1 MSDIIYREN
10 IWEKLV
16 WVMSIVNT
24 FYEWTIF
31 TGKLDLPHNSTR
43 GQIIIIY
50 FFQIMVSA
58 NSRLPFNH
66 GGIKY

>member
-50 FFQIMVSA
+50 FFKLWYLQTLVYRSPMEE
-58 NSRLPFNH
+58 
-66 GGIKY
+66 